1 MKVEFPGGIIPLL
14 LIVVYLSGC
23 SGDAKER
30 TVEQQPFIPVTQI
43 VAKDTVVDRVYVADI
58 NAYRKTEIRARI
70 QGYIEQIYVD
80 EGKEVKEGQLLF
92 RINADEY
99 MAQLREEKATLASA
113 EAEARTA
120 QLELGQVK
128 LLVEKNV
135 ISNTE
140 LEVARA
146 KRDAYSAKVEEA
158 KSRVASAALKVEY
171 TSIRS
176 PFTGIIDRIPFKV
189 GSLIDEGS
197 LLTTVSDT
205 RFVYAYYNVSES
217 EYLDYMQKKLEQT
230 NEDSD
235 DATLILADGS
245 EHPQTGKIETM
256 DGEFENTTGTIAFRA
271 LFPNPDK
278 ILKHGASGKV
288 KLMTTLKDAIIV
300 PQKATFE
307 IQDKTYV
314 YVVDEQNQLRMQSI
328 TPKLRF
334 SHFYIVEEGVE
345 SGDKVVYEGLQNV
358 KEGMK
363 ISPTAVLMDSLMLV
377 AQDIGSIDI

>member
-1 MKVEFPGGIIPLL
+1 MRSHFPEGVIFLFAG
-14 LIVVYLSGC
+14 VVMAAC
-23 SGDAKER
+23 SGDAKEHA
-30 TVEQQPFIPVTQI
+30 VERQPFIPVTQ
-43 VAKDTVVDRVYVADI
+43 VVTKDTVIDREYVGDI
-58 NAYRKTEIRARI
+58 NAFRKTEIRARI
-70 QGYIEQIYVD
+70 QGYLEQIYVD
-80 EGKEVKEGQLLF
+80 EGQEVKEGQLLF

-99 MAQLREEKATLASA
+99 NAQLREEKATLASA

-120 QLELGQVK
+120 QLELEQVK

-140 LEVARA
+140 LEVAKA
-146 KRDAYSAKVEEA
+146 KREAYSAKVEEA
-158 KSRVASAALKVEY
+158 HSRVASAALKVEY
-171 TSIRS
+171 TAIRS
-176 PFTGIIDRIPFKV
+176 PFSGTIDRIPFKM

-217 EYLDYMQKKLEQT
+217 EYLDYMQKKILQVD
-230 NEDSD
+230 EDSD
-235 DATLILADGS
+235 DASLILADGS
-245 EHPQTGKIETM
+245 LHPYSGKIENM

-288 KLMTTLKDAIIV
+288 RLMTQVKDAVIV

-314 YVVDEQNQLRMQSI
+314 YIVDEQNQVKMQSI
-328 TPKLRF
+328 TPRLRF
-334 SHFYIVEEGVE
+334 SHFYIVEEGVQP
-345 SGDKVVYEGLQNV
+345 GDRVVYEGLQNIR
-358 KEGMK
+358 EGMK
-363 ISPTAVLMDSLMLV
+363 ISPTSVPLDSVMLL
-377 AQDIGSIDI
+377 AQEDISASDF